1 MLLLDKLRSDVVKGE
16 DGMKLMISSFLG
28 GLPVEIRYTKF
39 WKNVLKL
46 SKRKARYYEILFSLL
61 LFSIYDSITV
71 KEEIEKVI
79 AEVRGFKPVRLSIKQ
94 LGTLAQHFKKRVM
107 FIIGPLISTR
117 LVYII

>member
-28 GLPVEIRYTKF
+28 GLPVEIRYTEF

-46 SKRKARYYEILFSLL
+46 SNRKTRYYEISFSLSL

-107 FIIGPLISTR
+107 FIIGPLIST
-117 LVYII
+117 

>member
-28 GLPVEIRYTKF
+28 GLPVEIRYNEF

-46 SKRKARYYEILFSLL
+46 SNRKTRYYEISFSLSL

-71 KEEIEKVI
+71 KEEIEKII

-107 FIIGPLISTR
+107 FIMGPLIST
-117 LVYII
+117 